1 MSLLI
6 TKFNPPH
13 REVLPPLIR
22 IYKLNITTNP
32 IDKYRIS
39 IAAFET
45 CFVHYVMVVVYGE
58 ENKAI
63 IKTCATL
70 FPAISFFAYYLENT
84 TTALDSWRLWLS
96 SKLRCD
102 RHDKTFQIFPIFSP
116 NPIVFVRSLTDT
128 QRAKNPKKCSI

>member
-1 MSLLI
+1 MSLLL

-13 REVLPPLIR
+13 RDLLSEVVPPIIR
-22 IYKLNITTNP
+22 IYKQDITANP
-32 IDKYRIS
+32 IDKCHIS

-45 CFVHYVMVVVYGE
+45 CFVHYVMVVVVYGE

-84 TTALDSWRLWLS
+84 TTALDS
-96 SKLRCD
+96 
-102 RHDKTFQIFPIFSP
+102 
-116 NPIVFVRSLTDT
+116 
-128 QRAKNPKKCSI
+128 